1 MDRSGCFDRRVRIP
15 AAVTLPF
22 ICVSAH
28 ADIVIL
34 GSAKD
39 NSLYFDEA
47 GGVSNGKG
55 PTIFAGKNNGGFAR
69 RGLIAFDFSSLPSN
83 AVIESVVLELY
94 LPQAQAFATPVSLFR
109 LSSDWGE
116 GASNSGM
123 RGGAGTTAA
132 PGDATWIHTFYQG
145 QFWQIPGGDFAPQ
158 ASVTSLV
165 AGEGASYFWQ
175 STPSLLNDVQG
186 WIANPSTNFGWII
199 LGDESQGGTAK
210 AFASREYTDPSLRP
224 KLTVVYSVVPEP
236 GLGLVSGFMIGL
248 ILLSRA
254 SRRAK
259 T

>member
-1 MDRSGCFDRRVRIP
+1 VRIL
-15 AAVTLPF
+15 AAVTLLLVC
-22 ICVSAH
+22 ISAH
-28 ADIVIL
+28 ADTVVL

-39 NSLYFDEA
+39 NSLYFDQA

-69 RGLIAFDFSSLPSN
+69 RGLIEFDFSGLPSN

-145 QFWQIPGGDFAPQ
+145 QFWQTPGGDFAPQ
-158 ASVTSLV
+158 ASATSLV

-175 STPSLLNDVQG
+175 STPSLIGDVQD
-186 WIANPSTNFGWII
+186 WLANPSTNFGWII
-199 LGDESQGGTAK
+199 LGDEGQGGTAK
-210 AFASREYTDPSLRP
+210 AFASREYTDTSLRP
-224 KLTVVYSVVPEP
+224 KLTVVYSAVPEP
-236 GLGLVSGFMIGL
+236 GLGLASGFVVGL

-254 SRRAK
+254 SRRVKA
-259 T
+259 